1 MTVSSSAA
9 RAKEGK
15 EESDTILARRWVR
28 ALICVSCTCL
38 LWFLPPPSGLKLM
51 AWRMF
56 ALFFGTILG
65 FVLRPITSAAVVMVG
80 VVGAITLKMA
90 TLHEV
95 LSFWANPTI
104 WLVFVAFQF
113 TIGFVKTGLG
123 RRIAFCLTRVFGGKT
138 LRLAYVL
145 SVTDLILAPAMPS
158 NAARAGGVTLPI
170 TKSLTIALASK
181 PGATNR
187 TLGSF
192 LVLAAFYANCTTSA
206 MFMTA
211 MASNS
216 LIAELARKTLNIE
229 ISWGLWMLAG
239 LVPGLLA
246 LLITPWFLYRF
257 YPPEL
262 RDTPEAKTIATR
274 ELAAMGAVSPREL
287 WMLGI
292 FLFTVGLWATSTF
305 TRLDV
310 TYIGFVAMALM
321 LMTGVIQWKDVL
333 AEHTAWDIFMWL
345 GGLIGLAG
353 LLAKFGFITWFTA
366 VVSSKLT
373 GVPWT
378 VAFVVVVLV
387 YFYSHYAFAG
397 LAPHV
402 VLMYAGFAALA
413 VAAGA
418 PKYPVALSLAAC
430 SSLCTTLTN
439 YSASPATIFFGAD
452 YVDQTT
458 WWKFGFIVSVINMV
472 IWVGVGSLW
481 WKIIGLW

>member
-1 MTVSSSAA
+1 
-9 RAKEGK
+9 
-15 EESDTILARRWVR
+15 
-28 ALICVSCTCL
+28 
-38 LWFLPPPSGLKLM
+38 
-51 AWRMF
+51 MF

-65 FVLRPITSAAVVMVG
+65 FVLRPITSAAVVMVS
-80 VVGAITLKMA
+80 VVLAVTLRMA
-90 TLHEV
+90 TLQEA

-123 RRIAFCLTRVFGGKT
+123 RRIAFWLTRAFGGKT

-145 SVTDLILAPAMPS
+145 SLTDLILAPAMPS
-158 NAARAGGVTLPI
+158 NAARAGGVMLPI
-170 TKSLTIALASK
+170 TKSLTLALGSR

-192 LVLAAFYANCTTSA
+192 LALSAFYANCTTSA

-211 MASNS
+211 MASNT
-216 LIAELARKTLNIE
+216 LIAELAKKTLNIE
-229 ISWGLWMLAG
+229 ISWGLWLLAG

-246 LLITPWFLYRF
+246 LLVIPLFLYKF

-262 RDTPEAKTIATR
+262 RDTPEAKMIASR
-274 ELAAMGAVSPREL
+274 ELAAMGAITPREL

-292 FLFTVGLWATSTF
+292 FLFTVSLWATSTL
-305 TRLDV
+305 TKLDV
-310 TYIGFVAMALM
+310 TYIGFVGMGLM
-321 LMTGVIQWKDVL
+321 LITGVIQWKDVL
-333 AEHTAWDIFMWL
+333 EEHTAWDIFMWL

-353 LLAKFGFITWFTA
+353 LLAKFGFITWFTL
-366 VVSSKLT
+366 VVSAKLT
-373 GVPWT
+373 GVPWG
-378 VAFVVVVLV
+378 VAFVVVVAV

-402 VLMYAGFAALA
+402 VLMYAAFAALA

-418 PKYPVALSLAAC
+418 PKYPVALSLACA

-439 YSASPATIFFGAD
+439 YAASPATIFFGAG

-458 WWKFGFIVSVINMV
+458 WWKFGFLVSVINLF

-481 WKIIGLW
+481 WKLIGLW